1 MWALSLVERTRH
13 SGKRKLGGGITQPRS
28 LFYNNSRFHVC
39 MNMKKL
45 IKTNTPLVV
54 VGARGEAGFA
64 PCSLPH
70 VHGAVVGTSEGAP
83 SSLVGLTP
91 IQM

>member
-1 MWALSLVERTRH
+1 
-13 SGKRKLGGGITQPRS
+13 
-28 LFYNNSRFHVC
+28 